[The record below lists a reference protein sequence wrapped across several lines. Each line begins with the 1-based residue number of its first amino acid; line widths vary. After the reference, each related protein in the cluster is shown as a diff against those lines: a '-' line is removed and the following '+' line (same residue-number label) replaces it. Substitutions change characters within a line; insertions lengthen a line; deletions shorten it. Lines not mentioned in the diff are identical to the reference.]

1 MSGSE
6 IPFGSVLHPSEEEFR
21 DFRKFVNKLSQNPS
35 LQKAGFVK
43 IVPPSSFLKESLWK
57 PDLLEKLKVVAPIE
71 QKASAHDG
79 LFNLSLVSRRSMVL
93 GDYKRR
99 VEQYQKDSL
108 IAPFSPLE
116 VLERKVW
123 SSVLAGRRPPL
134 AALRRGR
141 KKLSFF

>member
-1 MSGSE
+1 MSASG
-6 IPFGSVLHPSEEEFR
+6 IPFGHVLHPSEEEFR

-35 LQKAGFVK
+35 LQQAGFVK

-71 QKASAHDG
+71 QRASAQNG
-79 LFNLSLVSRRSMVL
+79 LFHLSLVSRRSMVL

-123 SSVLAGRRPPL
+123 SSVLAGRRSSL

-141 KKLSFF
+141 QMLAFL